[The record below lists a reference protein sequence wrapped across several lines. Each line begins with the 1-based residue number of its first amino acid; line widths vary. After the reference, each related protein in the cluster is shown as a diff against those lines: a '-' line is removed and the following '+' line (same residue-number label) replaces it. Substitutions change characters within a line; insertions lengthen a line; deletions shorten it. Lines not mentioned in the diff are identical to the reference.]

1 MPPRVVSLLPSA
13 TEIVAAL
20 GIEPVAT
27 SHECDYPPS
36 VADTPS
42 VVESRIDADASSAEI
57 DSQVQT
63 ADAEGGVYRID
74 HEALAAADPDVVIS
88 QGICEVCAVDTVVV
102 ESAIEELGLD
112 CRLVTTDPHS
122 LGDILSDIERIGD
135 ALDRTDR
142 AAELV
147 ADLRDRIDRVATTTA
162 ESPIEP
168 TVAVLDWLAPPM
180 VAGHWV
186 PELVDLAG
194 GDYGQA
200 DPGDASTPR
209 EWASIREY
217 DPDTLTEDYDV
228 TIQLLKRGYEIRA
241 SPAATYTEVPATW
254 RDLYRQRLRWYRGNC
269 QTLVKHADVLVSPE
283 YGYLHSVVFP
293 LHMVSMVTGPFVTV
307 LVGLSIAWSL
317 YVGTVGTLV
326 VIATAFLCLG
336 LLVAV
341 LSVQWAG
348 ERLRTAVLSF
358 SLGSVY
364 KLVNDAA
371 KLKALLDVLFRSDI
385 TWTSPRRV
393 RQIDT
398 EHSD

>member
-36 VADTPS
+36 VADAPS

-74 HEALAAADPDVVIS
+74 REALAAADPDVVIS

-135 ALDRTDR
+135 ALGRSER
-142 AAELV
+142 AADLV
-147 ADLRDRIDRVATTTA
+147 ADLHDRIDRVATTAA

-168 TVAVLDWLAPPM
+168 TVAVLDWLEPPM

-194 GDYGQA
+194 GEYGLA

-209 EWASIREY
+209 EWTAIREY
-217 DPDTLTEDYDV
+217 DPD
-228 TIQLLKRGYEIRA
+228 
-241 SPAATYTEVPATW
+241 
-254 RDLYRQRLRWYRGNC
+254 
-269 QTLVKHADVLVSPE
+269 VLVAAPCGFGLE
-283 YGYLHSVVFP
+283 QTFENRADLTDRPGYTSLRAVRMNRVYAVDGHHLMNRPGPRVVETLETLAALLHPDAFDEP
-293 LHMVSMVTGPFVTV
+293 DPSMT
-307 LVGLSIAWSL
+307 
-317 YVGTVGTLV
+317 
-326 VIATAFLCLG
+326 
-336 LLVAV
+336 
-341 LSVQWAG
+341 
-348 ERLRTAVLSF
+348 RSF
-358 SLGSVY
+358 S
-364 KLVNDAA
+364 DPP
-371 KLKALLDVLFRSDI
+371 
-385 TWTSPRRV
+385 T
-393 RQIDT
+393 
-398 EHSD
+398 